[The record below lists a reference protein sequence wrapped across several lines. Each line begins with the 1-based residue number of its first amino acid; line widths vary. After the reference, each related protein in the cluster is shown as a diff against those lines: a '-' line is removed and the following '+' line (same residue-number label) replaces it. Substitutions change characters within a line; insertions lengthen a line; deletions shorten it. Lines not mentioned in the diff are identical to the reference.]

1 MVGSGQ
7 GRMELC
13 SFSKES
19 LGNLR
24 NTHWPA
30 VRECFQLG

>member
-19 LGNLR
+19 LGNL